1 MSSFFEDL
9 KKNEERLQE
18 IASSV
23 VKYAKENGAD
33 ECEVSVGG
41 VKGLSVSSR
50 DMEVENI
57 EYNKDNG
64 LDVTVYLNKKRGN
77 ASTTDLSADA
87 LHDCVKSAI
96 SIAGYSNEDPCAG
109 VADKDLIC
117 TEFKELDLVFENDV
131 DADFATDFAIS
142 LEKEA
147 KAKKANGIKKS
158 DGASFD
164 STLYTGVIANSN
176 GFCHARSQSSVSSS
190 IVLLGESYNKMQRGS
205 GYTIAR
211 ELKDLYSKDQI
222 VDEAIRKTLS
232 KLNAKSVPTGKYNV
246 IFSEGAAV
254 SLWQIFAG
262 AISGGALYRRSSFL
276 CDKLNEQIFP
286 EYVTIHEDPFIKK
299 SIGARCYDADGVRVS
314 AADIIKKGVL
324 QEYLLG
330 TYSARKLNLKSNG
343 HASGIHNWFIS
354 FGADREYDFDALLNK
369 AGEGIVITDLMG
381 QGMDMVSGNYSRGA
395 AGYYFKDG
403 KFVHAVDE
411 ITIAGNLKDMFMNMD
426 AIGKDIDERYKIKT
440 GSILIPNMTVSGQ

>member
-9 KKNEERLQE
+9 KNNEDRLQE

-23 VKYAKENGAD
+23 VKFARDSGAD

-64 LDVTVYLNKKRGN
+64 LDVTVYLNGRRGN
-77 ASTTDLSADA
+77 ASTTDLSKNA

-96 SIAGYSNEDPCAG
+96 SIAGYSDKDPCAG

-117 TEFKELDLVFENDV
+117 REFKDLDLVFENDV
-131 DADFATDFAIS
+131 DADYAADFAIS
-142 LEKEA
+142 LEKEV
-147 KAKKANGIKKS
+147 KTRNSSGIKKS

-190 IVLLGESYNKMQRGS
+190 IVLLGESDSKMQRGS
-205 GYTIAR
+205 GFTVAR
-211 ELKDLYSKDQI
+211 ELKDLYSKEKI
-222 VDEAIRKTLS
+222 VDEAVKKTLS
-232 KLNAKSVPTGKYNV
+232 KLNASTVPTGKYNV

-262 AISGGALYRRSSFL
+262 AITGGALYRRSSFL
-276 CDKLNEQIFP
+276 CDKLNKQVFP
-286 EYVTIHEDPFIKK
+286 EFVTIHEDPFIKK
-299 SIGARCYDADGVRVS
+299 SIGARCYDADGVRVCS
-314 AADIIKKGVL
+314 SDIVRNGVL
-324 QEYLLG
+324 QEYLLA
-330 TYSARKLNLKSNG
+330 TYSGRKLNLKSNG

-354 FGADREYDFDALLNK
+354 FGTDIEYAFDELLGK
-369 AGEGIVITDLMG
+369 AGEGVVITDLMG
-381 QGMDMVSGNYSRGA
+381 QGVDMVSGNYSRGA

-411 ITIAGNLKDMFMNMD
+411 ITIAGNLKDMFMNMA
-426 AIGKDIDERYKIKT
+426 AIGKDADERYKIRT
-440 GSILIPNMTVSGQ
+440 GSILIPDMTVSGH